1 MMVMLMVVAMIII
14 LLTCMIE
21 LRMMVGPGKV
31 DGEHVARDPVVEKPE
46 QDRLTSLSGVLVM
59 MMIMMTMMVMT
70 MMMINDQSIHLVARV
85 RKISCKGARMFS
97 RSRCWSPWIDYEI
110 SRS

>member
-1 MMVMLMVVAMIII
+1 MVVMVMMMVVAMTII

-46 QDRLTSLSGVLVM
+46 QDRLTSLSGV
-59 MMIMMTMMVMT
+59 
-70 MMMINDQSIHLVARV
+70 
-85 RKISCKGARMFS
+85 
-97 RSRCWSPWIDYEI
+97 
-110 SRS
+110 

>member
-1 MMVMLMVVAMIII
+1 MVMLMVVAMIII

-46 QDRLTSLSGVLVM
+46 QDRLTSLSGVSVM
-59 MMIMMTMMVMT
+59 MVVMVVMVMMTMMVMA
-70 MMMINDQSIHLVARV
+70 INDQSIHLVARV
-85 RKISCKGARMFS
+85 RKISCKGARVFS
-97 RSRCWSPWIDYEI
+97 RSRCWSPWI
-110 SRS
+110 S

>member
-46 QDRLTSLSGVLVM
+46 QDRLTSLSGVSVMLVVM
-59 MMIMMTMMVMT
+59 MMMMMVMA
-70 MMMINDQSIHLVARV
+70 INDQSIHLVARV
-85 RKISCKGARMFS
+85 RKISCKGARVFS
-97 RSRCWSPWIDYEI
+97 RRRCWSPWI
-110 SRS
+110 S